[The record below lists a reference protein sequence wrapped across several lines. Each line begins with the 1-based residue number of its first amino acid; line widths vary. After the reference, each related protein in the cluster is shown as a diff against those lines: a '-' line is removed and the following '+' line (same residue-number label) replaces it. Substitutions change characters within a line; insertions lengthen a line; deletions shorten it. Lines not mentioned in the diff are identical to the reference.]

1 MPPYDRYPPAEFL
14 LRDWLAIDRTLL
26 AAERTLLSWL
36 RTALGLGLGGI
47 TLARLFPDD
56 AAVLLAAGVGVVTG
70 VASGV
75 AGAVRYVRLRRRFA
89 ALADTAERAPR

>member
-1 MPPYDRYPPAEFL
+1 MPPYDRYPPGDFL

-36 RTALGLGLGGI
+36 RTALGLGLGGV

-56 AAVLLAAGVGVVTG
+56 PTMLVAAGLAIATGVV
-70 VASGV
+70 SSV
-75 AGAVRYVRLRRRFA
+75 AGAVRYLRIHRRFA
-89 ALADTAERAPR
+89 ALSRAEKEGP